1 VRLNSAELQ
10 RWMFRLASHLHAR
23 RHRCLVWVTSAAADA
38 AALTAALPPCWSDR
52 LLVGGPHALPGWTV
66 RSCGSLSD
74 LLGGEFD
81 CVVWDAHAGFDP
93 DGFGQVAGMI
103 RAGGVLVLWS
113 PPPLDW
119 PQRPDPAV
127 RRILAEGDR
136 LESVGMRYLSRLV
149 GLLASDPAVLRLTPG
164 QPLPDLDC
172 LSDAQ
177 LLDEQ
182 HGRTT
187 GGSTTKSTDADST
200 DQATAVH
207 AIVDVWRGRARRPLV
222 LTADRGRGKSAA
234 LGMAAAA
241 IAEQS
246 PDARIVVTAPQ
257 RNQCQM
263 VFRHAGAHPPRHVP
277 PLTLI
282 TDAVDVD
289 LLLVDEAAGLSTI
302 VLQRLLERFP
312 RIVFATTVH
321 GYEGHGRG
329 FAIRFRGIL
338 DTLTPAWRRL
348 WLALPI
354 RWACGDPLEAVTDR
368 ALLLSA
374 MPVPPPT
381 AAEPVSVHAID
392 RDQLVAD
399 TSALRQLHGLL
410 VQAHYRTRPMDLRH
424 LLDAPNLLLRG
435 VRVDGCWVAIA
446 LVAVEGRFSRPVA
459 EAIWRGQRRPRG
471 HLLAQG
477 LAAHAGLREAARLPV
492 WRIMR
497 IAVHPGMQGR
507 GLGTR
512 LLTAIAD
519 EALTDGQALVGAS
532 FGATPTL
539 LRFWHGAGHVPVR
552 IGMRRDGASGCHSVI
567 VIRALDRRG
576 RWAVTRGRARLRR
589 ELPLLLPD
597 ALQSV
602 DPDVVVQLLA
612 ASGHWP
618 APAPADRAELRAFA
632 EASRAFEACL
642 PVLHAFSWWALSDDA
657 ITMRAQDRA
666 LLVMRVLQARR
677 WSELA
682 ALPGLG
688 GRAAVIAALRR
699 LVADLLPL
707 LPPTRRAGGEDARRS
722 D

>member
-1 VRLNSAELQ
+1 MNSAELG
-10 RWMFRLASHLHAR
+10 RWMSRLSACLHAR
-23 RHRCLVWVTSAAADA
+23 RHRCLVWVTSDVADA
-38 AALTAALPPCWSDR
+38 LALAATLPTCWSDR
-52 LLVGGPHALPGWTV
+52 LLVGGSHELPGWTT
-66 RSCGSLSD
+66 RHFSSLRD

-81 CVVWDAHAGFDP
+81 CVIWDAHAGFDP

-103 RAGGVLVLWS
+103 RAGGALLLWS
-113 PPPLDW
+113 PPPQAWL
-119 PQRPDPAV
+119 QRPDPAM
-127 RRILAEGDR
+127 RRILADGDS
-136 LESVGMRYLSRLV
+136 LESAGTRYLTRLV
-149 GLLASDPAVLRLTPG
+149 GLLGDDPWVLRLTPG
-164 QPLPDLDC
+164 QPLPDLDRMT
-172 LSDAQ
+172 DASA
-177 LLDEQ
+177 
-182 HGRTT
+182 
-187 GGSTTKSTDADST
+187 STTASTDTTSADTGST
-200 DQATAVH
+200 DQATAVR

-234 LGMAAAA
+234 LGLAAAA
-241 IAEQS
+241 VVAQS
-246 PDARIVVTAPQ
+246 PGVRIVVTAPQ
-257 RNQCQM
+257 RDQCQM
-263 VFRHAGAHPPRHVP
+263 VFRHAGAHPPRYLP
-277 PLTLI
+277 PLTLVA
-282 TDAVDVD
+282 DAVDAD
-289 LLLVDEAAGLSTI
+289 LLLVDEAAGLSTA

-329 FAIRFRGIL
+329 FAIRFRSIL

-348 WLALPI
+348 WLAQPI
-354 RWACGDPLEAVTDR
+354 RWAPDDPLEAVTDR

-374 MPVPPPT
+374 MPDPPPT
-381 AAEPVSVHAID
+381 AAEPVCVRVID

-399 TSALRQLHGLL
+399 ASALQPLYGLL
-410 VQAHYRTRPMDLRH
+410 VQAHYRTQPMDLRH

-435 VRVDGCWVAIA
+435 VQVAGRWVAIA
-446 LVAVEGRFSRPVA
+446 LVAAEGRFSRPVA
-459 EAIWRGQRRPRG
+459 EAIWCGQRRPRG

-497 IAVHPGMQGR
+497 IAVHPGLQGR

-519 EALTDGQALVGAS
+519 EAQTDGQALVGAS
-532 FGATPTL
+532 FGATPAL

-567 VIRALDRRG
+567 VIHALDRRG
-576 RWAVTRGRARLRR
+576 CWAVRRGRARLRR

-602 DPDVVVQLLA
+602 DAEVVVQLLA
-612 ASGHWP
+612 ASGRWA
-618 APAPADRAELRAFA
+618 APAPADCAELRAFA

-642 PVLHAFSWWALSDDA
+642 PALHALSWWALSDDTV
-657 ITMRAQDRA
+657 TMQAQDRA

-682 ALPGLG
+682 VLPGMT
-688 GRAAVIAALRR
+688 GRAAVLAALRK
-699 LVADLLPL
+699 LVADLLRM
-707 LPPTRRAGGEDARRS
+707 LPPTRRADAACVRRS